1 MKQKKIYKDIIENCI
16 APLLLQFGYTRHKNY
31 FYYSNGDLTYS
42 YDCYVEKMQ
51 KKEFHFYIIA
61 SVDSKVFN
69 ELISRKNTELPSGYD
84 NIYSKVIFQSENLKN
99 ETKKIEQ
106 DISIV
111 LNKIE
116 KKLNGIP
123 TVTDLVDACIKEN
136 YLVHHEDLFKY
147 LVITKDDKRLQRY
160 LKFVKQ
166 RLIEISERAYT
177 AYLQKVEDLKQ
188 NK

>member
-1 MKQKKIYKDIIENCI
+1 VN
-16 APLLLQFGYTRHKNY
+16 
-31 FYYSNGDLTYS
+31 
-42 YDCYVEKMQ
+42 
-51 KKEFHFYIIA
+51 
-61 SVDSKVFN
+61 
-69 ELISRKNTELPSGYD
+69 
-84 NIYSKVIFQSENLKN
+84 
-99 ETKKIEQ
+99 
-106 DISIV
+106 
-111 LNKIE
+111 
-116 KKLNGIP
+116 
-123 TVTDLVDACIKEN
+123 ACIKEN